1 MAVYIE
7 GIADTTGGSAGEDV
21 VKYLDAEGINDPA
34 DLGFLAG
41 PTGGFDEGAA
51 RAGCPPSWGPP

>member
-1 MAVYIE
+1 MAVRSTMAVYIE

-34 DLGFLAG
+34 DLVFFGRPDRRL
-41 PTGGFDEGAA
+41 
-51 RAGCPPSWGPP
+51 